1 MKYDLMQN
9 YLIPLIVQ
17 PSIIKVIDSYETDHV
32 LFIVMEL
39 VHGGDLFDRIV
50 EKGK

>member
-1 MKYDLMQN
+1 MKDT
-9 YLIPLIVQ
+9 
-17 PSIIKVIDSYETDHV
+17 YETESV

-50 EKGK
+50 EKGRSVLFFGNPDCHLTLLM